1 MTNSTQKKGEKFET
15 IVENIYI
22 QIANNERIK
31 AKVEKRVP
39 MLGNDG
45 ASHEIDV
52 LYSYEHFGV
61 NYKVAIECKNWKNPI
76 NVSELR
82 NFSYKLE
89 HIGNING
96 IFISAESEFQD
107 GAKKVSN
114 FNGIELIKYNDFYR
128 FINGQSS
135 QYLIPDYKT
144 IGDPFWMF
152 MNLNGQNSIDQN
164 LFLEEGILLFENKY
178 FAEQFQKVCLI
189 NTSNNN
195 IKLVGVS
202 QPHLKE
208 IISLKKTNKVSV
220 KLFNQFT
227 SNCKIIP
234 FHFWDLDVKDI
245 EMYIR

>member
-1 MTNSTQKKGEKFET
+1 MSNTSQIKGEKFESV
-15 IVENIYI
+15 VEKLYI
-22 QIANNERIK
+22 QIAKNERIK
-31 AKVEKRVP
+31 AKIEKRVP

-52 LYSYEHFGV
+52 LYSFEHFGV
-61 NYKVAIECKNWKNPI
+61 NYQVAIECKNWKKPI
-76 NVSELR
+76 NVGELR

-114 FNGIELIKYNDFYR
+114 YNGIKLVKYDEFEE
-128 FINGQSS
+128 FINGQYE
-135 QYLIPDYKT
+135 QYLMPDYKT

-152 MNLNGQNSIDQN
+152 MNSSGSNSVERN
-164 LFLEEGILLFENKY
+164 LILEEGILLFESRY
-178 FAEQFQKVCLI
+178 FAEQFQKKFLLNC
-189 NTSNNN
+189 NN

-202 QPHLKE
+202 QLHLKE
-208 IISLKKTNKVSV
+208 IVALKEKQVPV

-227 SNCKIIP
+227 TDLDRVP
-234 FHFWDLDVKDI
+234 YHFWNLNIADI
-245 EMYIR
+245 EMYTR